1 MQDLTDSQKAN
12 NADYD
17 AKLPQFSDEAFSKF
31 CSTPSGEE
39 RHTFLSELDR
49 SSPAE
54 ARLFRQ
60 LDESGFLE
68 SLVEFDN
75 TIEESRQWPSYAGH
89 FLVEAIAEGGSS
101 KVYKAK
107 HEQTGVF
114 YALKVPHGKDN
125 KDSLKRLRREF
136 EILGIVKS
144 AHIPR
149 AVDYSAAGDEPY
161 LSLQLIESVN
171 DRSNRLDRILER
183 AESSVETKIRWFQQL
198 LSAIDTVH
206 AHGIVHKDLKLE
218 NVLID
223 PDGKVQLV
231 DFGIAGPAWESNS
244 RRLESDKQ
252 LGTWP
257 YVAPEIRDGF
267 EPSTAADI
275 YSAGFVLYEMLA
287 EKRVQSI
294 NVELATIDDSMKAFD
309 VVIQRA
315 CRSNPADR
323 YQSANEFLF
332 AIDVAFHDY
341 RNHEKWKALKRA
353 ATINRIIV
361 VGCLIVSFI
370 ALFAAGAAYVKQLE
384 LIRREAVGLTTE
396 QLETFPKIASA
407 AKEVEDGLGTIEKN
421 SRDVDTQLDSLQMKL
436 QATTSDV
443 GQLEELLHNI
453 EGEVGPVRE
462 VLARVKQQLA
472 DSKNAFA
479 LVLKHLDD
487 QGRVFESADDLR
499 ARFDQIEEENRRL
512 QNDLAELTEA
522 IKALQV
528 QEK

>member
-17 AKLPQFSDEAFSKF
+17 AKLPQFSDEAFNKF

-39 RHTFLSELDR
+39 RHAFLSELDR

-60 LDESGFLE
+60 LDDSGFLE

-89 FLVEAIAEGGSS
+89 FLIEAIAEGGSS

-183 AESSVETKIRWFQQL
+183 AESSVETKIRWFEQL

-231 DFGIAGPAWESNS
+231 DFGIAGPAWKANS

-275 YSAGFVLYEMLA
+275 YSAGFVLYEMLT

-294 NVELATIDDSMKAFD
+294 NVELATIDDSMTAFD

-315 CRSNPADR
+315 CSSNPADR

-332 AIDVAFHDY
+332 AIDVAFDDY

-353 ATINRIIV
+353 ATINRIIL

-407 AKEVEDGLGTIEKN
+407 AKEVEDGLGSLNNKSREFNKRLGALQMQIEAGASKLG
-421 SRDVDTQLDSLQMKL
+421 QLDDL
-436 QATTSDV
+436 
-443 GQLEELLHNI
+443 LERI
-453 EGEVGPVRE
+453 ESEVGPDKEFLVLVRE
-462 VLARVKQQLA
+462 QLA
-472 DSKNAFA
+472 DSRRA
-479 LVLKHLDD
+479 LGLVVQHLHD
-487 QGRVFESADDLR
+487 QEHFYETFGQFGS
-499 ARFDQIEEENRRL
+499 RFDEVEEENRRL
-512 QNDLAELTEA
+512 QKEVKALTEW
-522 IKALQV
+522 IKAI
-528 QEK
+528 EPRER